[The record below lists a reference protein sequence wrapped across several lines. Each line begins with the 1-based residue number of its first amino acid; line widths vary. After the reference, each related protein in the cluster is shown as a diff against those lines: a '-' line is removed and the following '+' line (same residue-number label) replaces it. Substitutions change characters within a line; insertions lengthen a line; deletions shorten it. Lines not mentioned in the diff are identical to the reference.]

1 VRTKARQVSA
11 WKVTA
16 EIAKRDLLDLWRAKM
31 LLVFF
36 ILMPLLFMTMF
47 GFIYPPTVQVNPY
60 AGAIPSP
67 YPNLNLAMV
76 QQDNGQIAQNVAAQF
91 IQIAESQGIF
101 RVSEI
106 TDYSTARN
114 GIVRGQLSGIV
125 LIPQGFSDAIQSN
138 AQATVQVTVDQTNPS
153 VAAAVQTEIDE
164 IFGVIENQISTQ
176 YLQRNLDPPAN
187 PTFILQPISIT
198 NIPLIQRSINPTS
211 FEYLAPSFMALT
223 VITGALNG
231 VSTAIS
237 REKEQGTMDGLLVAP
252 IPRQSVIL
260 GKIVAQT
267 TRGLIQ
273 GFLILGLSMLL
284 FGVVI
289 YGSPITMLLV
299 MVLGVASFIGV
310 GIIMTSLAP
319 EQETAQ
325 MMTTL
330 LQFPMMFLSGILFP
344 IQQLPVAVQY
354 IGKAFPLY
362 YAADALRKVVILNA
376 SVNIIM
382 PDLVVLLAYSIATMA
397 IAVPIFNRA
406 MAR

>member
-1 VRTKARQVSA
+1 LRTRARQVSG
-11 WKVTA
+11 WKVTT

-36 ILMPLLFMTMF
+36 IMMPLLFMTMF

-60 AGAIPSP
+60 SGQIPSP
-67 YPNLNLAMV
+67 YPNLNLAMI
-76 QQDNGQIAQNVAAQF
+76 QQDNGQIARNVEAQF

-101 RVSEI
+101 RVNEM

-114 GIVRGQLSGIV
+114 GIVKGQLSGIV
-125 LIPQGFSDAIQSN
+125 IIPGGFSAAIQSD
-138 AQATVQVTVDQTNPS
+138 AQATIQVTVDQTNPT
-153 VAAAVQTEIDE
+153 VAAAVQGEVAE
-164 IFGVIENQISTQ
+164 IFGAIEGQISTR
-176 YLQRNLDPPAN
+176 YLQQNLDPVN
-187 PTFILQPISIT
+187 PTFVLQPISIT
-198 NIPLIQRSINPTS
+198 SIPLIPGVPTS

-252 IPRQSVIL
+252 IPRQAVIL

-289 YGSPITMLLV
+289 YGSPVTMLLV

-344 IQQLPVAVQY
+344 INQLPVAVQY

-382 PDLVVLLAYSIATMA
+382 PDLLVLLAYSIVTMT

>member
-1 VRTKARQVSA
+1 MQTRTRRVSG
-11 WKVTA
+11 WKVTT

-47 GFIYPPTVQVNPY
+47 GFIYPPPVQVNPY
-60 AGAIPSP
+60 SGQIPSP
-67 YPNLNLAMV
+67 YPNLNLAMI
-76 QQDNGQIAQNVAAQF
+76 QQDNGQIANNVEAQF

-101 RVSEI
+101 RVNEI
-106 TDYSTARN
+106 TDYQTARN
-114 GIVRGQLSGIV
+114 GIVKGQLSGIV
-125 LIPQGFSDAIQSN
+125 VIPSGFSAAIQSDS
-138 AQATVQVTVDQTNPS
+138 QATIQVTVDQTNPT
-153 VAAAVQTEIDE
+153 VGAAVQTEVTE
-164 IFGVIENQISTQ
+164 IFGAIEGQISTQ
-176 YLQRNLDPPAN
+176 YLQQNLNPVN
-187 PTFILQPISIT
+187 PTFVLQPISIT
-198 NIPLIQRSINPTS
+198 SIPLIPGVPTS

-289 YGSPITMLLV
+289 YGSPVTMLLV

-344 IQQLPVAVQY
+344 INQLPVAVQY

-376 SVNIIM
+376 SVSIIM
-382 PDLVVLLAYSIATMA
+382 PDLLVLLAYSVVTMA
-397 IAVPIFNRA
+397 IAVPIFNKA
-406 MAR
+406 MSR

>member
-1 VRTKARQVSA
+1 MQTKARQVSA
-11 WKVTA
+11 WKVTT

-60 AGAIPSP
+60 SGQIPSQ
-67 YPNLNLAMV
+67 YPDLELAIV
-76 QQDNGQIAQNVAAQF
+76 QQDNGQIARNVEAQF

-101 RVSEI
+101 RVNEV
-106 TDYSTARN
+106 TDYATARN
-114 GIVRGQLSGIV
+114 GIVKGQVTGIV
-125 LIPQGFSDAIQSN
+125 VIPQGFSAAIQ
-138 AQATVQVTVDQTNPS
+138 ADTQATIQVTVDQTNPS
-153 VAAAVQTEIDE
+153 VAAAVQSEVAE
-164 IFGVIENQISTQ
+164 IFGAIESQISTQ
-176 YLQRNLDPPAN
+176 YLQNLAPTVN
-187 PTFILQPISIT
+187 PTFALQPMAIT
-198 NIPLIQRSINPTS
+198 SIPLIAGVPTS

-260 GKIVAQT
+260 GKVAAQT
-267 TRGLIQ
+267 VRGLIQ

-344 IQQLPVAVQY
+344 IAQLPVAVQY

-376 SVNIIM
+376 SVSIIM
-382 PDLVVLLAYSIATMA
+382 PDLLVLLAYSIVTMT

-406 MAR
+406 MSR

>member
-1 VRTKARQVSA
+1 MQTKARQVSG
-11 WKVTA
+11 WKVTT

-60 AGAIPSP
+60 SGQIPSQ
-67 YPNLNLAMV
+67 YPDLELAIV
-76 QQDNGQIAQNVAAQF
+76 QQDNGQIARNVEAQF

-101 RVSEI
+101 RVNEV
-106 TDYSTARN
+106 TDYATARN
-114 GIVRGQLSGIV
+114 GIVKGQVTGIV
-125 LIPQGFSDAIQSN
+125 VIPQGFSAAIQ
-138 AQATVQVTVDQTNPS
+138 ADTQATIQVTVDQTNPS
-153 VAAAVQTEIDE
+153 VAAAVQSEVAE
-164 IFGVIENQISTQ
+164 IFGAIESQISTQ
-176 YLQRNLDPPAN
+176 YLQNLDPTVN
-187 PTFILQPISIT
+187 PTFALQPMAIT
-198 NIPLIQRSINPTS
+198 SIPLIAGVPTS

-267 TRGLIQ
+267 VRGLIQ

-344 IQQLPVAVQY
+344 IAQLPVAVQY

-376 SVNIIM
+376 SVSIIM
-382 PDLVVLLAYSIATMA
+382 PDLLVLLAYSIVTMT

-406 MAR
+406 MSR

>member
-1 VRTKARQVSA
+1 MQTKARHVSG
-11 WKVTA
+11 WRVMT

-36 ILMPLLFMTMF
+36 IMMPLLFMTMF

-60 AGAIPSP
+60 SGQIPSP
-67 YPNLNLAMV
+67 YPNLNLAMI
-76 QQDNGQIAQNVAAQF
+76 QQDNGQIAHNVEAQF
-91 IQIAESQGIF
+91 IQIAQSQGIF
-101 RVSEI
+101 RVNEI
-106 TDYSTARN
+106 TDYQTARN
-114 GIVRGQLSGIV
+114 GIVKGQLSGIV
-125 LIPQGFSDAIQSN
+125 VIPSGFSAAIQSD
-138 AQATVQVTVDQTNPS
+138 AQATIQVTVDQTNPT
-153 VAAAVQTEIDE
+153 VAAAVQSEVAE
-164 IFGVIENQISTQ
+164 IFGAIEGQISAQ
-176 YLQRNLDPPAN
+176 FLHQNLDPVN
-187 PTFILQPISIT
+187 PTFVLQPISIT
-198 NIPLIQRSINPTS
+198 SIPLIPGVPSS

-289 YGSPITMLLV
+289 YGSPVTMLLV

-344 IQQLPVAVQY
+344 INQLPVAVQY

-376 SVNIIM
+376 SVSIIL
-382 PDLVVLLAYSIATMA
+382 PDLLVLLAYSVVTMA
-397 IAVPIFNRA
+397 IAVPIFNKA

>member
-1 VRTKARQVSA
+1 VSG
-11 WKVTA
+11 WKVTR

-60 AGAIPSP
+60 SGQIPSQ
-67 YPNLNLAMV
+67 YPNLNLAII
-76 QQDNGQIAQNVAAQF
+76 QQDNGQIARNVEAQF

-101 RVSEI
+101 SVSEV

-114 GIVRGQLSGIV
+114 GIVKGQLLGIV
-125 LIPQGFSDAIQSN
+125 VIPQGFSAAIQ
-138 AQATVQVTVDQTNPS
+138 ADTQATIQVTVDQTNPS
-153 VAAAVQTEIDE
+153 VAAAVQSEVAE
-164 IFGVIENQISTQ
+164 IFGAIEGQMSTQ
-176 YLQRNLDPPAN
+176 YLQNLDPGIN
-187 PTFILQPISIT
+187 PTFALQPMAIT
-198 NIPLIQRSINPTS
+198 SIPLIAGVPTS

-260 GKIVAQT
+260 GKVAAQT
-267 TRGLIQ
+267 VRGLIQ

-344 IQQLPVAVQY
+344 IAQLPVAVQY

-376 SVNIIM
+376 SVSIIM
-382 PDLVVLLAYSIATMA
+382 PDLLVLLAYSVVTMA

>member
-1 VRTKARQVSA
+1 VQTKARKVSA
-11 WKVTA
+11 WKVTT

-60 AGAIPSP
+60 SGQIPSQ
-67 YPNLNLAMV
+67 YPNLELAII
-76 QQDNGQIAQNVAAQF
+76 QQDNGLIARNVEAQF

-101 RVSEI
+101 RVNEV
-106 TDYSTARN
+106 TDYATARN
-114 GIVRGQLSGIV
+114 GIVKGQVTGIV
-125 LIPQGFSDAIQSN
+125 VIPQGFSAAIQ
-138 AQATVQVTVDQTNPS
+138 ADTQATIQVTVDQTNPS
-153 VAAAVQTEIDE
+153 VAAAVQSEVAE
-164 IFGVIENQISTQ
+164 IFGAIESQISTQ
-176 YLQRNLDPPAN
+176 YLQNLAPTVN
-187 PTFILQPISIT
+187 PTFALQPMAIT
-198 NIPLIQRSINPTS
+198 SIPLIAGVPTS

-267 TRGLIQ
+267 VRGLIQ

-344 IQQLPVAVQY
+344 IAQLPVAVQY

-376 SVNIIM
+376 SVSIIM
-382 PDLVVLLAYSIATMA
+382 PDLLVLLAYSIVTMT

-406 MAR
+406 MSR

>member
-1 VRTKARQVSA
+1 VSG
-11 WKVTA
+11 WKVTT

-60 AGAIPSP
+60 SGQIPSQ
-67 YPNLNLAMV
+67 YPNLAV
-76 QQDNGQIAQNVAAQF
+76 AIIQQDNGQIARNVEAQF

-101 RVSEI
+101 RVSEM

-114 GIVRGQLSGIV
+114 GIVKGQVSGIV
-125 LIPQGFSDAIQSN
+125 VIPQGFSAAIEAD
-138 AQATVQVTVDQTNPS
+138 AQATIQVTVDQTNPS
-153 VAAAVQTEIDE
+153 VAAAIQGEVAE
-164 IFGVIENQISTQ
+164 IFGAIENQISTQ
-176 YLQRNLDPPAN
+176 YLQNSDPKVD
-187 PTFILQPISIT
+187 PTFVLQPITIT
-198 NIPLIQRSINPTS
+198 SIPLISGVPTS

-267 TRGLIQ
+267 VRGLIQ

-344 IQQLPVAVQY
+344 IAQLPVAVQY

-382 PDLVVLLAYSIATMA
+382 PDLLVLLAYSVVTMA

-406 MAR
+406 MSR

>member
-1 VRTKARQVSA
+1 MQTKARQVSG
-11 WKVTA
+11 WKVTT

-60 AGAIPSP
+60 SGQIPSQ
-67 YPNLNLAMV
+67 YPDLELAII
-76 QQDNGQIAQNVAAQF
+76 QQDNGQIARNVEAQF

-101 RVSEI
+101 RVNEV
-106 TDYSTARN
+106 TDYATARN
-114 GIVRGQLSGIV
+114 GIVKGQVTGIV
-125 LIPQGFSDAIQSN
+125 VIPQGFSAAIQ
-138 AQATVQVTVDQTNPS
+138 ADTQATIQVTVDQTNPS
-153 VAAAVQTEIDE
+153 VAAAVQSEVAE
-164 IFGVIENQISTQ
+164 IFGAIESQISTQ
-176 YLQRNLDPPAN
+176 YLQNLDPTVN
-187 PTFILQPISIT
+187 PTFVLQPMAIT
-198 NIPLIQRSINPTS
+198 SIPLIAGVPTS

-267 TRGLIQ
+267 VRGLIQ

-344 IQQLPVAVQY
+344 IAQLPVAVQY

-376 SVNIIM
+376 SVSIIM
-382 PDLVVLLAYSIATMA
+382 PDLLVLLAYALVTMT

-406 MAR
+406 MSR

>member
-1 VRTKARQVSA
+1 VSS

-16 EIAKRDLLDLWRAKM
+16 EIARRDLLDLWRAKM

-36 ILMPLLFMTMF
+36 IMMPLLFMTMF
-47 GFIYPPTVQVNPY
+47 GFIYPPAVQVNPY
-60 AGAIPSP
+60 SGQIPSP
-67 YPNLNLAMV
+67 YPNLNLAIV
-76 QQDNGQIAQNVAAQF
+76 LQDNGQIARTVEAQF
-91 IQIAESQGIF
+91 IQIAQSQGIF
-101 RVSEI
+101 RVDEI
-106 TDYSTARN
+106 TDYATARN
-114 GIVRGQLSGIV
+114 GIVEGRLSGIV
-125 LIPQGFSDAIQSN
+125 VIPTGFSNAIQAN
-138 AQATVQVTVDQTNPS
+138 TQATIQLTVDQTNPS
-153 VAAAVQTEIDE
+153 VAAAVQTEVAE
-164 IFGVIENQISTQ
+164 IFGAIESQISTQ
-176 YLQRNLDPPAN
+176 YLQQNLDPKVSPV
-187 PTFILQPISIT
+187 FVLQPISIT

-289 YGSPITMLLV
+289 YGSPVTMLLV
-299 MVLGVASFIGV
+299 MVLGVGSFIGV

-344 IQQLPVAVQY
+344 IQQLPVPVQY

-376 SVNIIM
+376 NVAIIM
-382 PDLVVLLAYSIATMA
+382 PDLLVLLAYSIVTMA

>member
-1 VRTKARQVSA
+1 LQTKARQVSG
-11 WKVTA
+11 WKVTT

-60 AGAIPSP
+60 SGQIPSQ
-67 YPNLNLAMV
+67 YPDLELAIV
-76 QQDNGQIAQNVAAQF
+76 QQDNGQIARNVEAQF

-101 RVSEI
+101 RVNEV
-106 TDYSTARN
+106 TDYATARN
-114 GIVRGQLSGIV
+114 GIVKGQVTGIV
-125 LIPQGFSDAIQSN
+125 VIPQGFSAAIQ
-138 AQATVQVTVDQTNPS
+138 ADTQATIQVTVDQTNPS
-153 VAAAVQTEIDE
+153 VAAAVQSEVAE
-164 IFGVIENQISTQ
+164 IFGAIESQISTQ
-176 YLQRNLDPPAN
+176 YLQNLDPTVN
-187 PTFILQPISIT
+187 PTFALQPMAIT
-198 NIPLIQRSINPTS
+198 SIPLIAGVPTS

-267 TRGLIQ
+267 VRGLIQ

-344 IQQLPVAVQY
+344 IAQLPVAVQY

-376 SVNIIM
+376 SVSIIM
-382 PDLVVLLAYSIATMA
+382 PDLLVLLAYSIVTMT

-406 MAR
+406 MSR

>member
-1 VRTKARQVSA
+1 
-11 WKVTA
+11 
-16 EIAKRDLLDLWRAKM
+16 M

-60 AGAIPSP
+60 SGQIPSP
-67 YPNLNLAMV
+67 YPNLNLAII
-76 QQDNGQIAQNVAAQF
+76 QQDNGQIAHNVETQF

-101 RVSEI
+101 RVNEI

-114 GIVRGQLSGIV
+114 GIVKGQLVGIV
-125 LIPQGFSDAIQSN
+125 VIPQGFSDAIQ
-138 AQATVQVTVDQTNPS
+138 ADTQATIQVTVDQTNPT
-153 VAAAVQTEIDE
+153 VAAAVQSEVAE
-164 IFGVIENQISTQ
+164 IFGAIESQISTQ
-176 YLQRNLDPPAN
+176 YLQQNLDPVN
-187 PTFILQPISIT
+187 PTFVLQPISIT
-198 NIPLIQRSINPTS
+198 NIPLVPGVPNSTS

-273 GFLILGLSMLL
+273 GFLILGLSMIL

-289 YGSPITMLLV
+289 YGNPVTMLLV

-344 IQQLPVAVQY
+344 INQLPVLVQY

-382 PDLVVLLAYSIATMA
+382 PDLLVLLAYSIVTMA

>member
-1 VRTKARQVSA
+1 VQTKARQVSA
-11 WKVTA
+11 WKVTT

-60 AGAIPSP
+60 SGQIPSQ
-67 YPNLNLAMV
+67 YPDLELAIV
-76 QQDNGQIAQNVAAQF
+76 QQDNGQIARNVEAQF

-101 RVSEI
+101 RVNEV
-106 TDYSTARN
+106 TDYATARN
-114 GIVRGQLSGIV
+114 GIVKGQVTGIV
-125 LIPQGFSDAIQSN
+125 VIPQGFSAAIQAD
-138 AQATVQVTVDQTNPS
+138 AQATIQVTVDQTNPS
-153 VAAAVQTEIDE
+153 VAAAVQSEVAE
-164 IFGVIENQISTQ
+164 IFGAIESQISTQ
-176 YLQRNLDPPAN
+176 YLQNLDPAVN
-187 PTFILQPISIT
+187 PTFALQPMAIT
-198 NIPLIQRSINPTS
+198 SIPLIAGVPTS

-267 TRGLIQ
+267 VRGLIQ

-344 IQQLPVAVQY
+344 IAQLPVAVQY

-376 SVNIIM
+376 SVSIIM
-382 PDLVVLLAYSIATMA
+382 PDLLVLLAYSIVTMT

-406 MAR
+406 MSR

>member
-1 VRTKARQVSA
+1 MQTKTRQVSG
-11 WKVTA
+11 WKVTG

-31 LLVFF
+31 LLIFF
-36 ILMPLLFMTMF
+36 IMMPLLFMTMF
-47 GFIYPPTVQVNPY
+47 GFIYPPSVQVNPY
-60 AGAIPSP
+60 SGQIPSP
-67 YPNLNLAMV
+67 YPNLEIAII
-76 QQDNGQIAQNVAAQF
+76 QQDNGQTARNIAAQF

-101 RVSEI
+101 KVDEI

-114 GIVRGQLSGIV
+114 GIVKGQLSGIV
-125 LIPQGFSDAIQSN
+125 VIPQGFSAAIQAD

-153 VAAAVQTEIDE
+153 VAAAVQTEVTE
-164 IFGVIENQISTQ
+164 IFGAIESKISTQ
-176 YLQRNLDPPAN
+176 YLQNFDPKVD
-187 PTFILQPISIT
+187 PTFVLQPITVT
-198 NIPLIQRSINPTS
+198 NIPLIPGVPTS

-267 TRGLIQ
+267 VRGLIQ

-344 IQQLPVAVQY
+344 INQLPVAVQY
-354 IGKAFPLY
+354 IGKTFPLY

-382 PDLVVLLAYSIATMA
+382 PDLLVLLAYSVVTMA

>member
-1 VRTKARQVSA
+1 MRTKTRRVSA
-11 WKVTA
+11 WKVTV
-16 EIAKRDLLDLWRAKM
+16 EIARRDLLDLWRAKM

-36 ILMPLLFMTMF
+36 IIMPLLFMTMF
-47 GFIYPPTVQVNPY
+47 GFIYPPPVQVNPY
-60 AGAIPSP
+60 NGQIPSP
-67 YPNLNLAMV
+67 YPNLNLAII
-76 QQDNGQIAQNVAAQF
+76 QQDSGQIARNVEAQF
-91 IQIAESQGIF
+91 IQIAQSQGIF
-101 RVSEI
+101 RVDEI

-114 GIVRGQLSGIV
+114 GIIKGQLSGIV
-125 LIPQGFSDAIQSN
+125 VIPNGFSDAIQSN
-138 AQATVQVTVDQTNPS
+138 TQATIQLTVDQTNPS
-153 VAAAVQTEIDE
+153 VASAVQTEVTQ
-164 IFGVIENQISTQ
+164 IFGAIEGQISSQ
-176 YLQRNLDPPAN
+176 YLQQKLAPPVS
-187 PTFILQPISIT
+187 TSFVLQPISIA
-198 NIPLIQRSINPTS
+198 NIPLIPGVPTS

-223 VITGALNG
+223 VITGSLNG

-310 GIIMTSLAP
+310 GIIMTTLAP

-344 IQQLPVAVQY
+344 INQLPVPVQY
-354 IGKAFPLY
+354 VGKAFPLY

-376 SVNIIM
+376 NIGIIM
-382 PDLVVLLAYSIATMA
+382 PDLLVLLAYSIVTMG

-406 MAR
+406 MSR

>member
-1 VRTKARQVSA
+1 VQTKARQVNG
-11 WKVTA
+11 WKVTT

-31 LLVFF
+31 LLVSF
-36 ILMPLLFMTMF
+36 ITMPLLFMTMF
-47 GFIYPPTVQVNPY
+47 GFIYPPSVQVNPY
-60 AGAIPSP
+60 SGQIPSP
-67 YPNLNLAMV
+67 YPNLKLAII
-76 QQDNGQIAQNVAAQF
+76 QQDNGEIARNVEAQF
-91 IQIAESQGIF
+91 IQTAESQGIF
-101 RVSEI
+101 KVNEM

-114 GIVRGQLSGIV
+114 GIVKGQLSGIV
-125 LIPQGFSDAIQSN
+125 VIPQGFSAAIEAD
-138 AQATVQVTVDQTNPS
+138 AQATIQVTVDQTNPS
-153 VAAAVQTEIDE
+153 VAAAVQTEVAE
-164 IFGVIENQISTQ
+164 IFGAIESQISTQ
-176 YLQRNLDPPAN
+176 YLQNLGSKVD
-187 PTFILQPISIT
+187 PTFVLEPISIT
-198 NIPLIQRSINPTS
+198 NIPLIPSVPSS

-223 VITGALNG
+223 VITGALQG

-325 MMTTL
+325 MMTAL

-344 IQQLPVAVQY
+344 INQLPVAVHY

-376 SVNIIM
+376 SLSIIM
-382 PDLVVLLAYSIATMA
+382 PDLLVLLAYSLVTMA

>member
-1 VRTKARQVSA
+1 
-11 WKVTA
+11 
-16 EIAKRDLLDLWRAKM
+16 M

-60 AGAIPSP
+60 SGQIPSQ
-67 YPNLNLAMV
+67 YPNLNLAMI
-76 QQDNGQIAQNVAAQF
+76 QQDNGQIARNVEAQF
-91 IQIAESQGIF
+91 IQIAQSQGLF
-101 RVSEI
+101 TVSEM

-114 GIVRGQLSGIV
+114 GIVKGQLLGIV
-125 LIPQGFSDAIQSN
+125 VIPQGFSAAIQAD
-138 AQATVQVTVDQTNPS
+138 AQATIQVTVDQTNPS
-153 VAAAVQTEIDE
+153 VAAAVQAEVAE
-164 IFGVIENQISTQ
+164 IFGAIEAQISTQ
-176 YLQRNLDPPAN
+176 YLQNSDSAIN
-187 PTFILQPISIT
+187 PTFALQPMAIT
-198 NIPLIQRSINPTS
+198 SIPLIAGVPTS

-252 IPRQSVIL
+252 IPRQAVIL
-260 GKIVAQT
+260 GKVAAQT
-267 TRGLIQ
+267 VRGLIQ

-344 IQQLPVAVQY
+344 IAQLPVAVQY

-376 SVNIIM
+376 SVTIIM
-382 PDLVVLLAYSIATMA
+382 PDLLVLLAYSVVTMA

-406 MAR
+406 MSR

>member
-1 VRTKARQVSA
+1 VQTKARQVSG
-11 WKVTA
+11 WKITT

-60 AGAIPSP
+60 SGQIPSQ
-67 YPNLNLAMV
+67 YPNLELAII
-76 QQDNGQIAQNVAAQF
+76 QQDNGQIARNVEAQF

-101 RVSEI
+101 RVNEM

-114 GIVRGQLSGIV
+114 GIVKGQVTGIV
-125 LIPQGFSDAIQSN
+125 VIPQGFSAAIQAD
-138 AQATVQVTVDQTNPS
+138 AQATIQVTVDQTNPS
-153 VAAAVQTEIDE
+153 VAAAVQSEVAE
-164 IFGVIENQISTQ
+164 IFGAIESQISTQ
-176 YLQRNLDPPAN
+176 YLQNLDPTVN
-187 PTFILQPISIT
+187 PTFALQPMTIT
-198 NIPLIQRSINPTS
+198 SIPLIAGVPTS

-237 REKEQGTMDGLLVAP
+237 REKEQGTMDGILVAP

-260 GKIVAQT
+260 GKIAAQT
-267 TRGLIQ
+267 VRGLIQ

-310 GIIMTSLAP
+310 GIIVTSLAP

-344 IQQLPVAVQY
+344 IAQLPVAVQY

-376 SVNIIM
+376 SVSIIM
-382 PDLVVLLAYSIATMA
+382 PDLLVLLAYSVVTMA

>member
-1 VRTKARQVSA
+1 MQTKARQVSG
-11 WKVTA
+11 WKVTR

-60 AGAIPSP
+60 SGQIPSQ
-67 YPNLNLAMV
+67 YPNLNLAII
-76 QQDNGQIAQNVAAQF
+76 QQDNGQIARNVEAQF

-101 RVSEI
+101 SVSEV

-114 GIVRGQLSGIV
+114 GIVKGQLLGIV
-125 LIPQGFSDAIQSN
+125 VIPQGFSAAIQ
-138 AQATVQVTVDQTNPS
+138 ADTQATIQVTVDQTNPS
-153 VAAAVQTEIDE
+153 VAAAVQSEVAE
-164 IFGVIENQISTQ
+164 IFGAIEGQMSTQ
-176 YLQRNLDPPAN
+176 YLQNLDPGIN
-187 PTFILQPISIT
+187 PTFALQPMAIT
-198 NIPLIQRSINPTS
+198 SIPLIAGVPTS

-260 GKIVAQT
+260 GKVAAQT
-267 TRGLIQ
+267 VRGLIQ

-344 IQQLPVAVQY
+344 IAQLPVAVQY

-376 SVNIIM
+376 SVSIIM
-382 PDLVVLLAYSIATMA
+382 PDLLVLLAYSVVTMA

>member
-1 VRTKARQVSA
+1 MSA
-11 WKVTA
+11 WKVTT

-36 ILMPLLFMTMF
+36 IMMPLLFMTMF

-60 AGAIPSP
+60 SGQIPSP
-67 YPNLNLAMV
+67 YPNLNLAMI
-76 QQDNGQIAQNVAAQF
+76 QQDTGQIARNVEAQF
-91 IQIAESQGIF
+91 IQIAEAQEIF
-101 RVSEI
+101 RVDQI

-114 GIVRGQLSGIV
+114 GIVKGQLSGIV
-125 LIPQGFSDAIQSN
+125 VIPSGFSAAIQSDS
-138 AQATVQVTVDQTNPS
+138 QATIQVTVDQTNPT
-153 VAAAVQTEIDE
+153 VAAAVQSEVAE
-164 IFGVIENQISTQ
+164 IFGAIEGQISTQ
-176 YLQRNLDPPAN
+176 YLQQNLNPVN
-187 PTFILQPISIT
+187 PTFVLQPISIT
-198 NIPLIQRSINPTS
+198 SIPLIPGVPTS

-289 YGSPITMLLV
+289 YGSPVTMLLV

-344 IQQLPVAVQY
+344 INQLPVAVQY

-376 SVNIIM
+376 SLNIIM
-382 PDLVVLLAYSIATMA
+382 PDLLVLLAYSVVTMA
-397 IAVPIFNRA
+397 IAVPIFNKA

>member
-1 VRTKARQVSA
+1 
-11 WKVTA
+11 
-16 EIAKRDLLDLWRAKM
+16 M

-60 AGAIPSP
+60 SGQIPSQ
-67 YPNLNLAMV
+67 YPNLNLAII
-76 QQDNGQIAQNVAAQF
+76 QQDNGQIARNVEAQF

-101 RVSEI
+101 SVSEV

-114 GIVRGQLSGIV
+114 GIVKGQLLGIV
-125 LIPQGFSDAIQSN
+125 VIPQGFSAAIQ
-138 AQATVQVTVDQTNPS
+138 ADTQATIQVTVDQTNPS
-153 VAAAVQTEIDE
+153 VAAAVQSEVAE
-164 IFGVIENQISTQ
+164 IFGAIEGQMSTQ
-176 YLQRNLDPPAN
+176 YLQNLDPGVN
-187 PTFILQPISIT
+187 PTFALQPMAIT
-198 NIPLIQRSINPTS
+198 SIPLIAGVPTS

-260 GKIVAQT
+260 GKVAAQT
-267 TRGLIQ
+267 VRGLIQ

-344 IQQLPVAVQY
+344 IAQLPVAVQY

-376 SVNIIM
+376 SVSIIM
-382 PDLVVLLAYSIATMA
+382 PDLLVLLAYSVVTMA

>member
-1 VRTKARQVSA
+1 MQTKARQVSA
-11 WKVTA
+11 WKVTT

-60 AGAIPSP
+60 SGQIPSQ
-67 YPNLNLAMV
+67 YPNLELAII
-76 QQDNGQIAQNVAAQF
+76 QQDNGLIARNVEAQF

-101 RVSEI
+101 RVNEV
-106 TDYSTARN
+106 TDYATARN
-114 GIVRGQLSGIV
+114 GIVKGQVTGIV
-125 LIPQGFSDAIQSN
+125 VIPQGFSAAIQ
-138 AQATVQVTVDQTNPS
+138 ADTQATIQVTVDQTNPS
-153 VAAAVQTEIDE
+153 VAAAVQSEVAE
-164 IFGVIENQISTQ
+164 IFGAIESQISTQ
-176 YLQRNLDPPAN
+176 YLQNLAPTVN
-187 PTFILQPISIT
+187 PTFALQPMAIT
-198 NIPLIQRSINPTS
+198 SIPLIAGVPTS

-267 TRGLIQ
+267 VRGLIQ

-344 IQQLPVAVQY
+344 IAQLPVAVQY

-376 SVNIIM
+376 SVSIIM
-382 PDLVVLLAYSIATMA
+382 PDLLVLLAYSIVTMT

-406 MAR
+406 MSR

>member
-1 VRTKARQVSA
+1 VQTKTRQVSG
-11 WKVTA
+11 WKVTT

-47 GFIYPPTVQVNPY
+47 GFIFPPTVQVNPY
-60 AGAIPSP
+60 SGQIPSP
-67 YPNLNLAMV
+67 YPNLNLAII
-76 QQDNGQIAQNVAAQF
+76 QQDNGQIARNVETQF

-101 RVSEI
+101 SVSEM

-114 GIVRGQLSGIV
+114 GIVKGQLSGIV
-125 LIPQGFSDAIQSN
+125 VIPQGFSAAIQAD
-138 AQATVQVTVDQTNPS
+138 AQATIQVTVDQTNPTVS
-153 VAAAVQTEIDE
+153 AAVQSEVAE
-164 IFGVIENQISTQ
+164 IFGAIENQISTQ
-176 YLQRNLDPPAN
+176 YLQNLAPTVN
-187 PTFILQPISIT
+187 PTFALQPMAIT
-198 NIPLIQRSINPTS
+198 SIPLIEGVPTS

-223 VITGALNG
+223 VITGALTG

-252 IPRQSVIL
+252 IPRQAVIL

-267 TRGLIQ
+267 VRGLIQ

-289 YGSPITMLLV
+289 YGNPITMLLV

-310 GIIMTSLAP
+310 GIIITSLAP

-325 MMTTL
+325 MMTQL

-344 IQQLPVAVQY
+344 IAQLPVAVQY

-376 SVNIIM
+376 SVSIIM
-382 PDLVVLLAYSIATMA
+382 PDLLVLLAYSIVTMT

>member
-1 VRTKARQVSA
+1 MQTRTRRVSG
-11 WKVTA
+11 WKVTT

-47 GFIYPPTVQVNPY
+47 GFIYPPPVQVNPY
-60 AGAIPSP
+60 SGQIPSP
-67 YPNLNLAMV
+67 YPNLNLAMI
-76 QQDNGQIAQNVAAQF
+76 QQDTGQIAHNVEAQF

-101 RVSEI
+101 RVNEI
-106 TDYSTARN
+106 TDYQTARN
-114 GIVRGQLSGIV
+114 GIVKGQLSGIV
-125 LIPQGFSDAIQSN
+125 VIPSGFSAAIQSD
-138 AQATVQVTVDQTNPS
+138 AQATIQVTVDQTNPT
-153 VAAAVQTEIDE
+153 VAAAVQTEVTE
-164 IFGVIENQISTQ
+164 IFGAIEGQISTQ
-176 YLQRNLDPPAN
+176 YLQQNLDTVN
-187 PTFILQPISIT
+187 PTFVLQPISIT
-198 NIPLIQRSINPTS
+198 SIPLIPGVPTS

-289 YGSPITMLLV
+289 YGSPVTMLLV

-344 IQQLPVAVQY
+344 INQLPVAVQY

-376 SVNIIM
+376 SVSIIM
-382 PDLVVLLAYSIATMA
+382 PDLLVLLAYSVVTMA
-397 IAVPIFNRA
+397 IAVPIFNKA
-406 MAR
+406 MSR

>member
-1 VRTKARQVSA
+1 MQTKARHVSA

-16 EIAKRDLLDLWRAKM
+16 EIAQRDLLDLWRAKM

-36 ILMPLLFMTMF
+36 IMMPLLFMTMF
-47 GFIYPPTVQVNPY
+47 GFIFPPTVEVNPY
-60 AGAIPSP
+60 SGQIPSP
-67 YPNLNLAMV
+67 YPNLNLAV
-76 QQDNGQIAQNVAAQF
+76 IQQDNGQIANNVAAQF

-101 RVSEI
+101 RVNEI
-106 TDYSTARN
+106 TDYATARN
-114 GIVRGQLSGIV
+114 GIVKGELTGIV
-125 LIPQGFSDAIQSN
+125 VIPTGFSASIQSN
-138 AQATVQVTVDQTNPS
+138 AQATIQVTVDQTNPT
-153 VAAAVQTEIDE
+153 VAAAVQTEVAE
-164 IFGVIENQISTQ
+164 IFGAIESQISAQ
-176 YLQRNLDPPAN
+176 YLQQNLG
-187 PTFILQPISIT
+187 PTFDPTFVLQPISIT
-198 NIPLIQRSINPTS
+198 NTPLISGIPTS

-284 FGVVI
+284 LGVVI
-289 YGSPITMLLV
+289 YGSPITMILV

-344 IQQLPVAVQY
+344 INQLPVPVQY

-376 SVNIIM
+376 SVRVIM
-382 PDLVVLLAYSIATMA
+382 PDLLVLLAYSIVTMT

>member
-1 VRTKARQVSA
+1 
-11 WKVTA
+11 
-16 EIAKRDLLDLWRAKM
+16 
-31 LLVFF
+31 
-36 ILMPLLFMTMF
+36 
-47 GFIYPPTVQVNPY
+47 
-60 AGAIPSP
+60 
-67 YPNLNLAMV
+67 
-76 QQDNGQIAQNVAAQF
+76 
-91 IQIAESQGIF
+91 
-101 RVSEI
+101 
-106 TDYSTARN
+106 
-114 GIVRGQLSGIV
+114 
-125 LIPQGFSDAIQSN
+125 
-138 AQATVQVTVDQTNPS
+138 
-153 VAAAVQTEIDE
+153 
-164 IFGVIENQISTQ
+164 
-176 YLQRNLDPPAN
+176 
-187 PTFILQPISIT
+187 
-198 NIPLIQRSINPTS
+198 
-211 FEYLAPSFMALT
+211 MALT

-289 YGSPITMLLV
+289 YGSPVIMLLV

-344 IQQLPVAVQY
+344 IDQLPVPVQY

-382 PDLVVLLAYSIATMA
+382 PDLLVLLAYSVVTMA
-397 IAVPIFNRA
+397 IAVPIFNKA

>member
-1 VRTKARQVSA
+1 MRTKTRRVSA
-11 WKVTA
+11 WKVTV
-16 EIAKRDLLDLWRAKM
+16 EIARRDLLDLWRAKM

-36 ILMPLLFMTMF
+36 IMMPLLFMTMF

-60 AGAIPSP
+60 SGQIPSP
-67 YPNLNLAMV
+67 YPNLNLAIV
-76 QQDNGQIAQNVAAQF
+76 QQDNGQIARNVEAQF
-91 IQIAESQGIF
+91 IQIAQTQGIF
-101 RVSEI
+101 RVKEV

-114 GIVRGQLSGIV
+114 GIVEGQLSGIV
-125 LIPQGFSDAIQSN
+125 VIPNGFSDAIQAN
-138 AQATVQVTVDQTNPS
+138 TQATIQLTVDQTNPS
-153 VAAAVQTEIDE
+153 VAAAVQTEVAE
-164 IFGVIENQISTQ
+164 IFGAIQSQISTQ
-176 YLQRNLDPPAN
+176 FLQQKLDPPVSS
-187 PTFILQPISIT
+187 TFVLEPISIT
-198 NIPLIQRSINPTS
+198 NTPLIQGVPTS

-267 TRGLIQ
+267 ARGLIQ
-273 GFLILGLSMLL
+273 GFLILGLSILL

-299 MVLGVASFIGV
+299 MVLGVGSFIGV
-310 GIIMTSLAP
+310 GIIMTTLAP

-325 MMTTL
+325 MMTAL

-344 IQQLPVAVQY
+344 INQLPVPVQY

-376 SVNIIM
+376 NIGIIM
-382 PDLVVLLAYSIATMA
+382 PDLLVLLAYSVVTMG

-406 MAR
+406 MSR

>member
-1 VRTKARQVSA
+1 MSG
-11 WKVTA
+11 WKVTT

-36 ILMPLLFMTMF
+36 IMMPLLFMTMF

-60 AGAIPSP
+60 SGQIPSP
-67 YPNLNLAMV
+67 YPNLNLAMI
-76 QQDNGQIAQNVAAQF
+76 QQDTGQIARNVEAQF
-91 IQIAESQGIF
+91 IQIAEAQEIF
-101 RVSEI
+101 RVDQI

-114 GIVRGQLSGIV
+114 GIVKGQLSGIV
-125 LIPQGFSDAIQSN
+125 VIPSGFSAAIQSDS
-138 AQATVQVTVDQTNPS
+138 QATIQVTVDQTNPT
-153 VAAAVQTEIDE
+153 VAAAVQSEVAE
-164 IFGVIENQISTQ
+164 IFGAIEGQISTQ
-176 YLQRNLDPPAN
+176 YLQQNLNPVN
-187 PTFILQPISIT
+187 PTFVLQPISIT
-198 NIPLIQRSINPTS
+198 SIPLIPGVPTS

-289 YGSPITMLLV
+289 YGSPVTMLLV

-344 IQQLPVAVQY
+344 IDQLPVAVQY

-376 SVNIIM
+376 SVSIIM
-382 PDLVVLLAYSIATMA
+382 PDLLVLLAYSVVTMA
-397 IAVPIFNRA
+397 IAVPIFNKA
-406 MAR
+406 MASN

>member
-1 VRTKARQVSA
+1 MQTKTRHVSG
-11 WKVTA
+11 WKVTR

-60 AGAIPSP
+60 SGQIPSQ
-67 YPNLNLAMV
+67 YPNLNLAII
-76 QQDNGQIAQNVAAQF
+76 QQDNGPIARNVEAQF

-101 RVSEI
+101 SVSEM

-114 GIVRGQLSGIV
+114 GIVKGQLLGIV
-125 LIPQGFSDAIQSN
+125 VIPQGFSAAIQ
-138 AQATVQVTVDQTNPS
+138 ADTQATIQVTVDQTNPS
-153 VAAAVQTEIDE
+153 VAAAVQSEVAE
-164 IFGVIENQISTQ
+164 IFGAIEGQMSTQ
-176 YLQRNLDPPAN
+176 YLQSVDPGVN
-187 PTFILQPISIT
+187 PTFALQPMAIT
-198 NIPLIQRSINPTS
+198 SIPLIAGVPTS

-260 GKIVAQT
+260 GKVAAQT
-267 TRGLIQ
+267 VRGLIQ

-344 IQQLPVAVQY
+344 IAQLPVAVQY

-376 SVNIIM
+376 SVSIIM
-382 PDLVVLLAYSIATMA
+382 PDLLVLLAYSVVTMA

>member
-1 VRTKARQVSA
+1 
-11 WKVTA
+11 
-16 EIAKRDLLDLWRAKM
+16 M

-60 AGAIPSP
+60 SGQIPSQ
-67 YPNLNLAMV
+67 YPDLELAIV
-76 QQDNGQIAQNVAAQF
+76 QQDNGQIARNVEAQF

-101 RVSEI
+101 RVNEV
-106 TDYSTARN
+106 TDYATARN
-114 GIVRGQLSGIV
+114 GIVKGQVTGIV
-125 LIPQGFSDAIQSN
+125 VIPQGFSAAIQ
-138 AQATVQVTVDQTNPS
+138 ADTQATIQVTVDQTNPS
-153 VAAAVQTEIDE
+153 VAAAVQSEVAE
-164 IFGVIENQISTQ
+164 IFGAIESQISTQ
-176 YLQRNLDPPAN
+176 YLQNLDPTVN
-187 PTFILQPISIT
+187 PTFALQPMAIT
-198 NIPLIQRSINPTS
+198 SIPLIAGVPTS

-267 TRGLIQ
+267 VRGLIQ

-344 IQQLPVAVQY
+344 IAQLPVAVQY

-376 SVNIIM
+376 SVSIIM
-382 PDLVVLLAYSIATMA
+382 PDLLVLLAYSIVTMT

-406 MAR
+406 MSR

>member
-1 VRTKARQVSA
+1 
-11 WKVTA
+11 
-16 EIAKRDLLDLWRAKM
+16 M
-31 LLVFF
+31 
-36 ILMPLLFMTMF
+36 ILR
-47 GFIYPPTVQVNPY
+47 
-60 AGAIPSP
+60 
-67 YPNLNLAMV
+67 
-76 QQDNGQIAQNVAAQF
+76 DNGQIAHNVKAQF
-91 IQIAESQGIF
+91 IHIAESQGIF
-101 RVSEI
+101 RVNEI
-106 TDYSTARN
+106 TDYSTARD
-114 GIVRGQLSGIV
+114 GIVKGELSGIV
-125 LIPQGFSDAIQSN
+125 VIPQGFSAAIQAD
-138 AQATVQVTVDQTNPS
+138 AQATIQVTVDQTNPS
-153 VAAAVQTEIDE
+153 VAAAIQTEITE
-164 IFGVIENQISTQ
+164 IFGVIENKISTQ
-176 YLQRNLDPPAN
+176 YLQQNLGPKADT
-187 PTFILQPISIT
+187 TFVLQPISIT
-198 NIPLIQRSINPTS
+198 NIPLIPSVPTS

-289 YGSPITMLLV
+289 YGNPVIMFLV

-330 LQFPMMFLSGILFP
+330 LQFPMMFLSGNRCTHLQQSNGKMTAVGPVGGILYM
-344 IQQLPVAVQY
+344 VQT
-354 IGKAFPLY
+354 F
-362 YAADALRKVVILNA
+362 
-376 SVNIIM
+376 IIKE
-382 PDLVVLLAYSIATMA
+382 PK
-397 IAVPIFNRA
+397 NCR
-406 MAR
+406 R

>member
-1 VRTKARQVSA
+1 VSG
-11 WKVTA
+11 WKVTT

-47 GFIYPPTVQVNPY
+47 GFIYPPPVQVNPY
-60 AGAIPSP
+60 SGQIPSP
-67 YPNLNLAMV
+67 YPNLNLAMI
-76 QQDNGQIAQNVAAQF
+76 QQDTGQIAHNVEAQF

-101 RVSEI
+101 RVNEI
-106 TDYSTARN
+106 TDYQTARN
-114 GIVRGQLSGIV
+114 GIVKGQLSGIV
-125 LIPQGFSDAIQSN
+125 VIPSGFSAAIQSD
-138 AQATVQVTVDQTNPS
+138 AQATIQVTVDQTNPT
-153 VAAAVQTEIDE
+153 VAAAVQTEVTE
-164 IFGVIENQISTQ
+164 IFGAIEGQISTQ
-176 YLQRNLDPPAN
+176 YLQQNLDTVN
-187 PTFILQPISIT
+187 PTFVLQPISIT
-198 NIPLIQRSINPTS
+198 SIPLIPGVPTS

-289 YGSPITMLLV
+289 YGSPVTMLLV

-344 IQQLPVAVQY
+344 INQLPVAVQY

-376 SVNIIM
+376 SVSIIM
-382 PDLVVLLAYSIATMA
+382 PDLLVLLAYSVVTMA
-397 IAVPIFNRA
+397 IAVPIFNKA
-406 MAR
+406 MSR

>member
-1 VRTKARQVSA
+1 VQTKARQVSG
-11 WKVTA
+11 WKVTR

-60 AGAIPSP
+60 SGQIPSQ
-67 YPNLNLAMV
+67 YPNLNLAII
-76 QQDNGQIAQNVAAQF
+76 QQDNGQIARNVEAQF
-91 IQIAESQGIF
+91 IQIAQSQGIF
-101 RVSEI
+101 TVSEM

-114 GIVRGQLSGIV
+114 GIVKGQLLGIV
-125 LIPQGFSDAIQSN
+125 VIPQGFSAAIQAD
-138 AQATVQVTVDQTNPS
+138 AQATIQVTVDQTNPS
-153 VAAAVQTEIDE
+153 VAAAVQAEVAE
-164 IFGVIENQISTQ
+164 IFGAIEAQISTQ
-176 YLQRNLDPPAN
+176 YLQNSDSAIN
-187 PTFILQPISIT
+187 PTFALQPMAIT
-198 NIPLIQRSINPTS
+198 SIPLIAGVPTS

-252 IPRQSVIL
+252 IPRQAVIL
-260 GKIVAQT
+260 GKVAAQT
-267 TRGLIQ
+267 VRGLIQ

-344 IQQLPVAVQY
+344 IAQLPVAVQY

-376 SVNIIM
+376 SVTIIM
-382 PDLVVLLAYSIATMA
+382 PDLLVLLAYSVVTMA

-406 MAR
+406 MSR

>member
-1 VRTKARQVSA
+1 MQTKARQVSA
-11 WKVTA
+11 WKVTT

-60 AGAIPSP
+60 SGQIPSQ
-67 YPNLNLAMV
+67 YPDLELAII
-76 QQDNGQIAQNVAAQF
+76 QQDNGLIARNVEAQF

-101 RVSEI
+101 RVNEV
-106 TDYSTARN
+106 TDYATARN
-114 GIVRGQLSGIV
+114 GIVKGQVTGIV
-125 LIPQGFSDAIQSN
+125 VIPQGFSAAIQ
-138 AQATVQVTVDQTNPS
+138 ADTQATIQVTVDQTNPS
-153 VAAAVQTEIDE
+153 VAAAVQSEVAE
-164 IFGVIENQISTQ
+164 IFGAIESQISTQ
-176 YLQRNLDPPAN
+176 YLQNLAPTVN
-187 PTFILQPISIT
+187 PTFALQPMAIT
-198 NIPLIQRSINPTS
+198 SIPLIAGVPTS

-267 TRGLIQ
+267 VRGLIQ

-344 IQQLPVAVQY
+344 IAQLPVAVQY

-376 SVNIIM
+376 SVSIIM
-382 PDLVVLLAYSIATMA
+382 PDLLVLLAYAIVTMT

-406 MAR
+406 MSR

>member
-1 VRTKARQVSA
+1 MQTKARQVSG
-11 WKVTA
+11 WKVTR

-60 AGAIPSP
+60 SGQIPSQ
-67 YPNLNLAMV
+67 YPNLNLAII
-76 QQDNGQIAQNVAAQF
+76 QQDNGQIARNVEAQF
-91 IQIAESQGIF
+91 IQIAQSQGIF
-101 RVSEI
+101 TVSEM

-114 GIVRGQLSGIV
+114 GIVKGQLLGIV
-125 LIPQGFSDAIQSN
+125 VIPQGFSAAIQAD
-138 AQATVQVTVDQTNPS
+138 AQATIQVTVDQTNPS
-153 VAAAVQTEIDE
+153 VAAAVQAEVAE
-164 IFGVIENQISTQ
+164 IFGAIEAQISTQ
-176 YLQRNLDPPAN
+176 YLQNSDSAIN
-187 PTFILQPISIT
+187 PTFALQPMAIT
-198 NIPLIQRSINPTS
+198 SIPLIAGVPTS

-252 IPRQSVIL
+252 IPRQAVIL
-260 GKIVAQT
+260 GKVAAQT
-267 TRGLIQ
+267 VRGLIQ

-344 IQQLPVAVQY
+344 IAQLPVAVQY

-376 SVNIIM
+376 SVTIIM
-382 PDLVVLLAYSIATMA
+382 PDLLVLLAYSVVTMA

-406 MAR
+406 MSR

>member
-1 VRTKARQVSA
+1 VQTKARQVSA
-11 WKVTA
+11 WKVTT

-60 AGAIPSP
+60 SGQIPSQ
-67 YPNLNLAMV
+67 YPNLELAII
-76 QQDNGQIAQNVAAQF
+76 QQDNGLIARNVEAQF

-101 RVSEI
+101 RVNEV
-106 TDYSTARN
+106 TDYATARN
-114 GIVRGQLSGIV
+114 GIVKGQVTGIV
-125 LIPQGFSDAIQSN
+125 VIPQGFSAAIQ
-138 AQATVQVTVDQTNPS
+138 ADTQATIQVTVDQTNPS
-153 VAAAVQTEIDE
+153 VAAAVQSEVAE
-164 IFGVIENQISTQ
+164 IFGAIESQISTQ
-176 YLQRNLDPPAN
+176 YLQNLAPTVN
-187 PTFILQPISIT
+187 PTFALQPMAIT
-198 NIPLIQRSINPTS
+198 SIPLIAGVPTS

-267 TRGLIQ
+267 VRGLIQ

-344 IQQLPVAVQY
+344 IAQLPVAVQY

-376 SVNIIM
+376 SVSIIM
-382 PDLVVLLAYSIATMA
+382 PDLLVLLAYSIVTMT

-406 MAR
+406 MSR